1 MNVKQCQSLDEL
13 RVEIDVLD
21 DTIVELIA
29 ARNQY
34 IHQAASFKESV
45 EEVKS
50 DERVE
55 DVLNRVRHKA
65 ITLGLSPNIITE
77 LYSLMIDK
85 MIEAEISEFRNTTA
99 I

>member
-1 MNVKQCQSLDEL
+1 MNVKTCTTLDEL
-13 RVEIDVLD
+13 RTEIDVLD

-45 EEVKS
+45 EEVKAE
-50 DERVE
+50 DRVE
-55 DVLNRVRHKA
+55 AVLNRVRHKA
-65 ITLGLSPNIITE
+65 LTLGLSPNLISD
-77 LYSLMIDK
+77 LYRTMIHE
-85 MIEAEISEFRNTTA
+85 MVESEIAEFRNTKA

>member
-1 MNVKQCQSLDEL
+1 MNVKTCTTLDEL
-13 RVEIDVLD
+13 RTEIDVLD

-45 EEVKS
+45 AEVKAE
-50 DERVE
+50 DRVE
-55 DVLNRVRHKA
+55 AVLNRVRHKA
-65 ITLGLSPNIITE
+65 LTLGLSPNLITD
-77 LYSLMIDK
+77 LYRMMINE
-85 MIEAEISEFRNTTA
+85 MVESEIAEFRNTKA

>member
-1 MNVKQCQSLDEL
+1 MNVKECTTLDEL
-13 RVEIDVLD
+13 RSEIDVLD

-45 EEVKS
+45 EEVKAE
-50 DERVE
+50 DRVE
-55 DVLNRVRHKA
+55 AVLNRTRHKA
-65 ITLGLSPNIITE
+65 LTLGLSPNLITDV
-77 LYSLMIDK
+77 YRLMINQ
-85 MIEAEISEFRNTTA
+85 MVESEISEFRNTKA